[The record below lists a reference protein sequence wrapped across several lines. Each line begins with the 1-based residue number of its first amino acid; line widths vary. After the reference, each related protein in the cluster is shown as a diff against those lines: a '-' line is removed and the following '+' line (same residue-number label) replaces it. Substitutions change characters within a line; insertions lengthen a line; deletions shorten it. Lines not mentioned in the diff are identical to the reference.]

1 MPEFKLACN
10 ADNKATELVLWRV
23 GGSRSQNPHMRA
35 FWGSVFSFFLAFLG
49 WFALAPLGLE
59 VARSM
64 AICEN
69 QLYDPVTNP
78 KRKTFVKFKNIKT
91 EKKYCQYG
99 KLDDNSDCKEVPQDK
114 VNSPVL
120 SEREKYRPEVLPK
133 CVCTGGTH
141 CKSTLANAG
150 VASVGSTIF
159 VRVALGTLLERFGP
173 VNVQSSLLC
182 FGAFWVA
189 LAATISAEW
198 NYILIRFFIGC
209 AGATFVTNQFW
220 CSLMF
225 APNVVGTA
233 NATAAGWGN
242 LGGGVTQIF
251 MIAVLFNPFV
261 DAGMSEN
268 TAWRVAMQIP
278 ACAFLLCALGL
289 KVFCQDTPTKLRF
302 SPSDLGKTSGA
313 SM

>member
-1 MPEFKLACN
+1 MG
-10 ADNKATELVLWRV
+10 VLWRV
-23 GGSRSQNPHMRA
+23 DGSRSQNPHMRA
-35 FWGSVFSFFLAFLG
+35 FWGSTISFFLAFLG

-59 VARSM
+59 VAYSM
-64 AICEN
+64 GICEN
-69 QLYDPVTNP
+69 QLFDPVENP
-78 KRKTFVKFKNIKT
+78 KRKSFIKFKNIKT
-91 EKKYCQYG
+91 LKMYCQYG
-99 KLDDNSDCKEVPQDK
+99 KLEDLSDCKEVPADK
-114 VNSPVL
+114 VNSANL
-120 SEREKYRPEVLPK
+120 EERSKYSPAVLPK
-133 CVCTGGTH
+133 CLCTGGTE
-141 CKSTLANAG
+141 CKATLANAG

-173 VNVQSSLLC
+173 VNVQCMLLS
-182 FGAFWVA
+182 FGAFWVS
-189 LAATISAEW
+189 LAAAISAPW

-261 DAGMSEN
+261 AAGMDEG
-268 TAWRVAMQIP
+268 TAWRVAMQVP
-278 ACAFLLCALGL
+278 AIAFLLCAIGL
-289 KVFCQDTPTKLRF
+289 KCLCQDTPTKIRF
-302 SPSDLGKTSGA
+302 EPSDTG
-313 SM
+313 